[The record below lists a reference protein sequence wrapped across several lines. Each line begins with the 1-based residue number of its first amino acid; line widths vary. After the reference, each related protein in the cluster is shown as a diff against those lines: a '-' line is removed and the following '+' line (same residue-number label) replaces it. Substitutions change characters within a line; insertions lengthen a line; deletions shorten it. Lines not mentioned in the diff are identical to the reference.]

1 MAEWEWP
8 MESQGGGYYVWWGIG
23 IVLLLAVLAY
33 GVIRYRTS
41 RAGREQGERER
52 RQSRHL
58 GEG

>member
-1 MAEWEWP
+1 

-52 RQSRHL
+52 RQSRQL